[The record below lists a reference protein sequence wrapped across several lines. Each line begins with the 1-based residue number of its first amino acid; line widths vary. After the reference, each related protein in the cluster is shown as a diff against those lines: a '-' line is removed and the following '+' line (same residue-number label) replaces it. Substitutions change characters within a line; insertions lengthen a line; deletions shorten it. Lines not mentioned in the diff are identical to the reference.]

1 MDISLIICTKDRS
14 DYIKTVLE
22 CATSQTLSKEL
33 YEILVID
40 QSDDNQTKNIA
51 EEFERVSY
59 YKIAPEGLS
68 NSRNK
73 SIDLSNGKILVY
85 VDDDVEFE
93 QDYLDNILV
102 FFNNSP
108 LQPDFCGGKTH
119 LKLLTEKPEWIKE
132 QFLGILAY
140 SDYGNEPKIYDNH
153 PKHVPYGCN
162 MAVKR
167 DALIKAGGFPAEI
180 YYINNCLTE
189 NEDVLLANKLRS
201 LGGHVV
207 YNPDMLVYHRIPAS
221 RLTYTYYKE
230 RYLSQ
235 GESDAYIYYLLG
247 HFNKKDLPALIIK
260 HLVRIIES
268 LPKRFTAKDS
278 FGKKYQQIRLH
289 YNAGYIRALASIL
302 TGKVKKNYK

>member
-22 CATSQTLSKEL
+22 CATSQTLNKEH
-33 YEILVID
+33 YEIIVID
-40 QSDDNQTKNIA
+40 QSDDDQTKNIA
-51 EEFERVSY
+51 EEFEGVSY

-73 SIDLSNGKILVY
+73 SIELSNGKILVY

-93 QDYLDNILV
+93 QNYLNSILE
-102 FFNNSP
+102 FFNHSP

-119 LKLLTEKPEWIKE
+119 LKLLAEKPEWIKE

-167 DALIKAGGFPAEI
+167 DALLKAGGFPAKI
-180 YYINNCLTE
+180 YSINKHLTE
-189 NEDVLLANKLRS
+189 NEDVLLANQLRS
-201 LGGHVV
+201 LGYNVV
-207 YNPDMLVYHRIPAS
+207 YNPDMLVHHRIPAS
-221 RLTYTYYKE
+221 RLTYTYYKK

-247 HFNKKDLPALIIK
+247 YLNKKDLTALIIK
-260 HLVRIIES
+260 HLLRIIES
-268 LPKRFTAKDS
+268 LPKRFTAKGAFD
-278 FGKKYQQIRLH
+278 KKYQQIRLH
-289 YNAGYIRALASIL
+289 YNTGYIRALVNVL
-302 TGKVKKNYK
+302 TGKVKKN